1 MKTKSLGS
9 KPETTGDSRGYGPGF
24 YLAFATSPGATA
36 ADGNGARNSLFTAA
50 MLKALPGSAGKD
62 IDFYFRDVKALL
74 PNDQVSWTEH
84 SITGSFALVPERLG
98 SVPPIGA
105 KGGFYR
111 IDDLFDHTRYES
123 YNVRSRT
130 AILQKA
136 QRKLKDAGIYAD
148 NVDGAAGPATGAAIR
163 SWQGRHGLPVSGQL
177 DEETL
182 KSMGLVA
189 EKEIVVPTSTTSVPV
204 TATRNKPPVSPT
216 VGRSRAPGLPQT
228 SPLSALDENLRAGRI
243 SREAYEQKRRELM
256 LLGR

>member
-1 MKTKSLGS
+1 
-9 KPETTGDSRGYGPGF
+9 
-24 YLAFATSPGATA
+24 
-36 ADGNGARNSLFTAA
+36 